1 MTVELCTC
9 AARVCG
15 EQTLAVCLR
24 AAGMAVLGPEEN
36 GHPFQAAG
44 GGVHWLSGRGR
55 LVAPEMER
63 DFAWSGRLRVI
74 QG

>member
-1 MTVELCTC
+1 
-9 AARVCG
+9 
-15 EQTLAVCLR
+15 
-24 AAGMAVLGPEEN
+24 MAVLGPEEN

-55 LVAPEMER
+55 LVASEMER